1 MSLIISYECLFPI
14 KYLIFEM
21 SKCLTEIKV
30 DHTKTYFVVDD
41 ITATCNVCS
50 VYPMLQLVGLR
61 IDNFTQTQFLLWKA
75 EKKSCL
81 S

>member
-1 MSLIISYECLFPI
+1 MSMIISYEGFFPI

-41 ITATCNVCS
+41 ITATCS
-50 VYPMLQLVGLR
+50 VSTLAQLGLTILR
-61 IDNFTQTQFLLWKA
+61 KINF
-75 EKKSCL
+75 CYGN
-81 S
+81 